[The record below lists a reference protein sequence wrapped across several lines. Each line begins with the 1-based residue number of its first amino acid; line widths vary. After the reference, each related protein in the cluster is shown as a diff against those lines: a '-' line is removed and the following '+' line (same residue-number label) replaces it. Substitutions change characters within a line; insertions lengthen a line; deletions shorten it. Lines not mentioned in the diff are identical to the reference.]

1 MKVLVLSE
9 YPAPA
14 AGLALQGELLCSGLS
29 EMGVDVHPVHL
40 ESDLEKEWYY
50 RWFQPDIVVGVGF
63 WGHLPH
69 LVMHPQQFGMKAVP
83 WLVADGYVAEHRELL
98 DALPLILV
106 TSNWVKEVYIR
117 DGIKGDN
124 IVVLPVGCGTDR
136 YAPHRRD
143 DFKVQSIR
151 EALGISRDQLMIL
164 TAGGDGASKGAQEVM
179 RALALIDSEV
189 PDWRYVCKVWPQPR
203 TERQNL
209 IDLKLAE
216 DLGIA
221 HKVVFSTNVVSQN
234 FMPYLLSACDIY
246 AAPSRL
252 EGFGMIQVE
261 ANACEKPVIAIDA
274 MAFRDTMVHGETAFL
289 AKVAEERKIT
299 EAIYG
304 EGHDYEKSHRIVFPN
319 PRTAEYRGSVPD
331 IARYLRLLMQDSAL
345 RRRMGEAGRK
355 RVVELFDY
363 RRVARQFV
371 EIVSDRL
378 VSSRKQRGA
387 SARPQP
393 STP

>member
-1 MKVLVLSE
+1 LSE

-14 AGLALQGELLCSGLS
+14 AGLALQGELLCRGLS
-29 EMGVDVHPVHL
+29 EIGVDVHPVHL

-69 LVMHPQQFGMKAVP
+69 LVLHPHQFGMKAVP
-83 WLVADGYVAEHRELL
+83 WLVADGYVAEHREALN
-98 DALPLILV
+98 ALPLILV

-124 IVVLPVGCGTDR
+124 IVVLPVGCGTDL
-136 YAPHRRD
+136 YTPHRRD
-143 DFKVQSIR
+143 DLKIQAIR
-151 EALGISRDQLMIL
+151 EALGISDDQLMIL

-179 RALALIDSEV
+179 QALALIDSEV

-203 TERQNL
+203 TDQQNL
-209 IDLKLAE
+209 IDLKLAA
-216 DLGIA
+216 DLGIGK
-221 HKVVFSTNVVSQN
+221 KVNFSTNVVSQN

-274 MAFRDTMVHGETAFL
+274 MAFRDTLVHGETAFL

-299 EAIYG
+299 EAVYG
-304 EGHDYEKSHRIVFPN
+304 EEHDYEKSHRIVFSN
-319 PRTAEYRGSVPD
+319 PRTAEYRASVPD
-331 IARYLRLLMQDSAL
+331 IAGYLRLLMKDSVL

-355 RVVELFDY
+355 RVIELFDY
-363 RRVARQFV
+363 RQVARQFV

-378 VSSRKQRGA
+378 GIQ
-387 SARPQP
+387 
-393 STP
+393 